1 MQRSIAGAGQRLNKI
16 GKPERHTAPAFFRE
30 ATGCEVFEFNAWR

>member
-1 MQRSIAGAGQRLNKI
+1 MQRSIPGAGQRINNI